1 MIIAFTIMT
10 FVLMDEGLIL
20 IFICNLRS
28 LLLIKNQIASN
39 SIAHC
44 WRNFGCLGGDGLSGV

>member
-10 FVLMDEGLIL
+10 FVLMDEGLML

-44 WRNFGCLGGDGLSGV
+44 W